1 MGKQPLLY
9 YITDRIAFPGNELE
23 RRCRLLHKITEA
35 AKAGVEYI
43 QLRAKDISMRELESL
58 VRETLNILK
67 E

>member
-35 AKAGVEYI
+35 AKAGVDYI
-43 QLRAKDISMRELESL
+43 QLREKIFPCANWNLS
-58 VRETLNILK
+58 
-67 E
+67 